1 MAEKYV
7 HHFKEGDY
15 LKDPRED
22 NIKIS
27 NVEVITFRDV
37 DRICVA
43 QDEQRRTIRGM

>member
-7 HHFKEGDY
+7 HYYREGDC

-27 NVEVITFRDV
+27 NVEVTTFRDV
-37 DRICVA
+37 NRMRVA
-43 QDEQRRTIRGM
+43 QDEQWLTLRSM